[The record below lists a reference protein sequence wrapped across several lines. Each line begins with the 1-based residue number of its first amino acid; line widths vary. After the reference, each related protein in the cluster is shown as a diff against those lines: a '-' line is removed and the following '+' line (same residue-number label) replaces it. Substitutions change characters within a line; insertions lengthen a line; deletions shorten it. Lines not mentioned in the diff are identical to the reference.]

1 LVADCASKGV
11 VDVFE
16 VIKVQGHYRESA
28 SPTRLETVQLLV
40 KTAPVDQAG
49 EVVPLGLANEL
60 LLGCLALG
68 HILIG
73 AEDGDDLAVGIVE
86 ADSGDGDFHQV
97 PVAVPALTLDLDDA
111 VAGRGSTAKLE
122 ALSTGAELNELKR
135 SAHDFGRTPAEQSLS
150 GRVPEQRHAT
160 EIRHH

>member
-1 LVADCASKGV
+1 LVADCASQSV

-16 VIKVQGHYRESA
+16 VIKVQGNYRESA
-28 SPTRLETVQLLV
+28 SPTRLETLQLLV

-73 AEDGDDLAVGIVE
+73 AEDGDDPALGIVQ
-86 ADSGDGDFHQV
+86 ADGGDGDIYQA
-97 PVAVPALTLDLDDA
+97 PVAVPALTLDLDDT
-111 VAGRGSTAKLE
+111 VAGRGPAAQSE
-122 ALSTGAELNELKR
+122 ALSSGAEFDELKR
-135 SAHDFGRTPAEQSLS
+135 LAHDVGRAPAE
-150 GRVPEQRHAT
+150 
-160 EIRHH
+160 